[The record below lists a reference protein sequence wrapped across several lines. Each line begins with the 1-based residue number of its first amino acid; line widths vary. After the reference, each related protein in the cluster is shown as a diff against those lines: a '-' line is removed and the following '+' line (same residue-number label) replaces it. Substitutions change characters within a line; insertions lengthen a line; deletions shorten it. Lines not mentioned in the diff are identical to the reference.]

1 MSMVL
6 HLAARG
12 LSELRYKI
20 KSWFYPLQR
29 TKAFISYVI
38 FSHRYIK
45 LKLFTKIE
53 QIQNECLVLN
63 TQPCLSL
70 WYQIKA
76 AELSFSYLLSR

>member
-6 HLAARG
+6 RLAARG

-20 KSWFYPLQR
+20 KSWFYPLKR
-29 TKAFISYVI
+29 RRSFIRYVI
-38 FSHRYIK
+38 FSLK

-53 QIQNECLVLN
+53 QIQNERLVPN